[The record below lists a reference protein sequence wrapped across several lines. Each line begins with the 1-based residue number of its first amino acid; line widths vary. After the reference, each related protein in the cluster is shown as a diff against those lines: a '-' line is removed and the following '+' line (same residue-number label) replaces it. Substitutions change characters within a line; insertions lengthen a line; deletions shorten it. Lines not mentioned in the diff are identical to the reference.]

1 MDYPAKLVMGIIT
14 ADDCNEPELF
24 RVITERFGVI
34 DIKSDSIVF
43 DVTDYYV
50 VEMGKKLKRQW
61 VSFES
66 LISQDSLSTI
76 KIETVKMEHSFK
88 RADGTRTVNLDPGYA
103 TMHNFVLASTK
114 GYSHRIYL
122 SNNIYAELTFVCKKK
137 KFRPLNWTYFDYR
150 DNIALFNS
158 IRIKFKSQICPTAE
172 KEITN
177 V

>member
-14 ADDCNEPELF
+14 ADDCNDTEVF
-24 RVITERFGVI
+24 KTITKRFGTV
-34 DIKSDSIVF
+34 DIKSDPIVF

-50 VEMGKKLKRQW
+50 VEMGEKLKRQW

-76 KIETVKMEHSFK
+76 KLETIKMEHSFK
-88 RADGTRTVNLDPGYA
+88 RTDGTRTVNLDPGYA

-114 GYSHRIYL
+114 GYSHRVYL
-122 SNNIYAELTFVCKKK
+122 DKGIYAELTFVCKKK
-137 KFRPLNWTYFDYR
+137 KFHSLPWTYFDYR
-150 DNIALFNS
+150 DNIAFFDS
-158 IRIKFKSQICPTAE
+158 IRIKFKSQICPAAG
-172 KEITN
+172 KEVTN